1 MRGGKGAL
9 AILIALTAL
18 LTVGVSVGS
27 AHQRH
32 LLPTYIGADGSGTV
46 SAEYRPGGVDWEACT
61 SRLKECKDWGRG
73 LEIGTDGA
81 PAGTVFRVASA
92 LVGEAEMSPEWKG
105 TLKAI
110 APPRVSGLIQANEY
124 VSPVPGRWRGGWA
137 GETAEMQL
145 AACETEAG
153 EGCVSITSPRLFRQG
168 CQYNA
173 SFAIN
178 PRFTGWYLRV
188 ANEQSGGPHA
198 HASSAIYSPSGA
210 TWGFDP
216 VWGRGRTVSVAI
228 VGQIAPATSPPRGEC
243 GPPPPPAAT
252 ISAEGVAR
260 VECAGGCSASLVGAR
275 KGHRQSSSRRI
286 SGSGLLE
293 QRAALEMRLSRAASA
308 KLGSGKVSLSVEVD
322 GAVLARRTVHTS
334 DS

>member
-9 AILIALTAL
+9 AILLALTAL
-18 LTVGVSVGS
+18 LVVGVPVGS

-32 LLPTYIGADGSGTV
+32 LLPTFVNPDGSGTV
-46 SAEYRPGGVDWEACT
+46 SAEYRPGGVAWEACT
-61 SRLKECKDWGRG
+61 SHLTECKDWGRG
-73 LEIGTDGA
+73 QEIGTGGA
-81 PAGTVFRVASA
+81 PAGTVFRVSSA
-92 LVGEAEMSPEWKG
+92 LVRGTEMSPEWKG
-105 TLKAI
+105 PLKALE
-110 APPRVSGLIQANEY
+110 PPRVSGVIQANEY
-124 VSPVPGRWRGGWA
+124 VSPVPGRWRGGWK

-168 CQYNA
+168 CPFNA
-173 SFAIN
+173 SLYLD
-178 PRFTGWYLRV
+178 PRFTGWFLRV

-216 VWGRGRTVSVAI
+216 VWSRSRRVSVAI
-228 VGQIAPATSPPRGEC
+228 VGQIAPATSPARGEC

-260 VECAGGCSASLVGAR
+260 VECAGGCSASLVGMR
-275 KGHRQSSSRRI
+275 RGHRQSISRQAF
-286 SGSGLLE
+286 GYGLLE
-293 QRAALEMRLSRAASA
+293 QAAALELKLPPAALA
-308 KLGSGKVSLSVEVD
+308 KLGSGKVKLNVEVD
-322 GAVLARRTVHTS
+322 GAVLARRTIRTPNS
-334 DS
+334 